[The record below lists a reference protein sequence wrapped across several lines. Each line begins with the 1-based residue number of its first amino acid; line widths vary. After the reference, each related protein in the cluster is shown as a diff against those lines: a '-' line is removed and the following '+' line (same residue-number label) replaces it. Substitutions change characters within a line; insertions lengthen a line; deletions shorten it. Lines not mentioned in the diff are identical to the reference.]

1 MLPPT
6 RRHYPRFLGPVH
18 LLLFPSE
25 QRAPYAEVL
34 HMLSPIW
41 PEKRDP
47 VPTLSVFSGEV
58 SIFQNPHPQ
67 ATDPNASRARPVPNR
82 SVKALGW
89 GHKWFAQTSS
99 LLLSTLWN

>member
-34 HMLSPIW
+34 HMFSLIW

-58 SIFQNPHPQ
+58 STFQNPP
-67 ATDPNASRARPVPNR
+67 TPRSPTPTRPELDQSPIVP
-82 SVKALGW
+82 SK
-89 GHKWFAQTSS
+89 H
-99 LLLSTLWN
+99 